1 MSRRTPMQRLA
12 RWHIW
17 LGWAAALPII
27 VWLVSGLIMVA
38 RPIEVVRG
46 ENLRAEVPPVNPAGL
61 VLPKDPGPIAKIALV
76 NEAGTVVWI
85 VTGPDKSAR
94 RFGAR
99 NGELL
104 GPVVASE
111 AHAIAA
117 AAYSGQEALTSLHRI
132 EASQAPLELR
142 RERPAWQAEFADETH
157 LFIDADS
164 GEVLALRT
172 GWWRTYDF
180 FWGLHIM
187 DPMGRENA
195 YNPFVWLFGALG
207 LVLSLFGAALLF
219 RRRKARP
226 NA

>member
-1 MSRRTPMQRLA
+1 MANRTLMQRFA

-27 VWLVSGLIMVA
+27 VWLISGLVMVA

-46 ENLRAEVPPVNPAGL
+46 EALRAEVPPIDPAGL

-76 NEAGTVVWI
+76 NEASTMVWV
-85 VTGPDKSAR
+85 VTGPDKSVR
-94 RFGAR
+94 RYG
-99 NGELL
+99 
-104 GPVVASE
+104 
-111 AHAIAA
+111 
-117 AAYSGQEALTSLHRI
+117 ALTGEVMAPVADAEARMIAKAAFSGTAKLIALRRI

-142 RERPAWQAEFADETH
+142 RERPAWQAEFGDDTH
-157 LFIDADS
+157 VFIDADS

-187 DPMGRENA
+187 DPLRRENA

-207 LVLSLFGAALLF
+207 LVLSLFGTTLLF
-219 RRRKARP
+219 RRRRTTG
-226 NA
+226 